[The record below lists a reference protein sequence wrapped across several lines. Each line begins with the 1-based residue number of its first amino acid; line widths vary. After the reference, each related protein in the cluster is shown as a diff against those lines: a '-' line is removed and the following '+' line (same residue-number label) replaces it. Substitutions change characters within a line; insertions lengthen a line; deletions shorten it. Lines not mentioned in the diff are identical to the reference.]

1 MAKRDK
7 LEQFELEMQE
17 DELYM
22 NIGQCI
28 RQRLDSRQNSKHRK
42 ITQEELA
49 ADVARITGTSCSRS
63 TVARW
68 ISGSRHPS
76 ILQLLAVCRVL
87 DCSVEYLCGNKG
99 KDRDNEAAERFTGLS
114 AEAVEKLHGIKN
126 SVDVSPLS
134 VIICNNLPSDIPNQK
149 KSDTLS
155 DILHL
160 IEKAR
165 ESAHTSEG
173 PLYRAIY
180 RQINNGKDDSVFEE
194 MLNDNESMYRLS
206 IHDAAS
212 LIERQ
217 LLNAFPLYRGNH
229 QRQQA

>member
-17 DELYM
+17 DEVYM
-22 NIGQCI
+22 NIGQGI
-28 RQRLDSRQNSKHRK
+28 LKKMNSSRRK

-49 ADVARITGTSCSRS
+49 NKVAEITGASCSRTLVS
-63 TVARW
+63 RW
-68 ISGSRHPS
+68 IKGSRHPS

-99 KDRDNEAAERFTGLS
+99 KERDNEAAERFTGLS

-126 SVDVSPLS
+126 TVDVSPLS
-134 VIICNNLPSDIPNQK
+134 VIICNNLPSDIPNQS
-149 KSDTLS
+149 KSDTLVE
-155 DILHL
+155 ILNL

-165 ESAHTSEG
+165 DSARTSRG

-180 RQINNGKDDSVFEE
+180 RQMNNGEKDSSFKQ
-194 MLNDNESMYRLS
+194 MLDDNESMYRLS
-206 IHDAAS
+206 IHDAAN

-217 LLNAFPLYRGNH
+217 LLNAFPLYRGNSK
-229 QRQQA
+229 RQQA